1 MAATPPPTSQ
11 APQTLSRSES
21 PLEARKSWASH
32 GFHGEPA
39 DLVREQT
46 LIAAWEA
53 QVRADP
59 DQPVFCEA
67 GQPWVTAAQLHRR
80 VAAAADFFEDSELEV
95 GDRVVMS
102 CTPSVSLIVAH
113 LGALTAGLVVV
124 PVNTAFTN
132 SELAN
137 ITSEAQ
143 PGLVVL
149 DDPHRFPDSPIEVVT
164 PEFISRHQ
172 PPAADIGARRRADT
186 LRADDPALLVF
197 TSGTTGKPK
206 GALLSHGNMLSS
218 ARALIMSWGW
228 TERDRL
234 VLSLPLFHMH
244 GLGVGVH
251 GTLVAGASAVIVAKF
266 SPESVLDAAASTRAT
281 MLFGVPTMWVRLLES
296 SRVSELGNLRLCVS
310 GSAPL
315 SPEVWQGLRE
325 RGHQDIVERYGMTET
340 VMNISNPLSGERRPG
355 SVGLPLPG
363 VEVALDSPGADGI
376 GEIVLRG
383 PNVFRGYWN
392 RPDANA
398 EAFTADGWFRTGDLG
413 RFDPDGYVSIVG
425 RSKDLI
431 ITGGYNVYPRDV
443 EEVLRT
449 HPTVADAAVLGEPSA
464 EWGETVTACV
474 IASAGAT
481 IATDELLAF
490 GHEHLAGYQR
500 PRRIV
505 VVDEFPRNALG
516 KVVKSELAK
525 LVTASS

>member
-1 MAATPPPTSQ
+1 M
-11 APQTLSRSES
+11 SRLES
-21 PLEARKSWASH
+21 PLEHQKSWSAH

-39 DLVREQT
+39 DLVKEQT

-67 GQPWVTAAQLHRR
+67 GQPWISAAQLHRM

-172 PPAADIGARRRADT
+172 LPPTDIGAKRRADT

-218 ARALIMSWGW
+218 ARALVTAWGW

-251 GTLVAGASAVIVAKF
+251 GTLVAGASAVIVPKF
-266 SPESVLDAAASTRAT
+266 SPDAVLDAAASTRAT

-296 SRVSELGNLRLCVS
+296 SRVGELANLRLCVS

-315 SPEVWQGLRE
+315 SPEVWEGLRE
-325 RGHQDIVERYGMTET
+325 KGHQEIVERYGMTET
-340 VMNISNPLSGERRPG
+340 VMNISNPVVGERRPG
-355 SVGLPLPG
+355 SVGLALPG
-363 VEVALDSPGADGI
+363 VEVALDSPGADGV

-383 PNVFRGYWN
+383 PNVFSGYWN
-392 RPDANA
+392 RPDANT
-398 EAFTADGWFRTGDLG
+398 EAFTTDGWFRTGDLG

-449 HPTVADAAVLGEPSA
+449 HPSVADAAVLGEPSA

-474 IASAGAT
+474 IASDGAT
-481 IATDELLAF
+481 VAIDELLAF
-490 GHEHLAGYQR
+490 ATEHLAGYQR
-500 PRRIV
+500 PRRIA
-505 VVDEFPRNALG
+505 VVDDFPRNALG
-516 KVVKSELAK
+516 KVLKNELAK
-525 LVTASS
+525 LVVETS